1 MTDTVKETKEAVSL
15 ETLKAIVKPHV
26 TIDKDGNVD
35 FKAAE
40 AAEEAFKE
48 IGISKK
54 EVKRAYDAVTAFN
67 NAARVV
73 IGEEAID
80 VMAKNKSLEEISVKY
95 RVGGEKVSLVS
106 RRTDTSRNPTSGEVT
121 TFHGVTSIRRTVKA
135 PNSVNTEI
143 RDHLATI
150 GAKKLGK

>member
-1 MTDTVKETKEAVSL
+1 MTDTVKESKETVSL

-35 FKAAE
+35 FKATE

-73 IGEEAID
+73 IGEEAIE
-80 VMAKNKSLEEISVKY
+80 VMAKNKDINEISVKY
-95 RVGGEKVSLVS
+95 RVGGEKVSLTS
-106 RRTDTSRNPTSGEVT
+106 LRSDTTRNPANGEVT
-121 TFHGVTSIRRTVKA
+121 TLHGVTSIRRTVKA
-135 PNSVNTEI
+135 PNSVNAEI
-143 RDHLATI
+143 RDHLASI